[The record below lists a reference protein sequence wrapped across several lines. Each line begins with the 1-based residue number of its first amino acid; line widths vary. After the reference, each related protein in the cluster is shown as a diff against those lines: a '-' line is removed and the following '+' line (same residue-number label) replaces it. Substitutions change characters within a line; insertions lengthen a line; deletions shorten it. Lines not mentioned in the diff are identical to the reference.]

1 MFDLSAYLLGFAV
14 MLGLAAVTW
23 LVSLVKRDVSIV
35 DSMWSIFFLAAAL
48 VYAGAH
54 PEVLPRNALVLVL
67 VVVWALRLAGYL
79 TWRNWGEPEDHRY
92 QKIRANNQPHFALK
106 SLYLIFG
113 LQAAARRDCQLAPAW
128 PVRLCRRRTR
138 GLRNSVRDHW

>member
-67 VVVWALRLAGYL
+67 VVVWALRKTTA
-79 TWRNWGEPEDHRY
+79 T
-92 QKIRANNQPHFALK
+92 
-106 SLYLIFG
+106 
-113 LQAAARRDCQLAPAW
+113 RRSAPTTS
-128 PVRLCRRRTR
+128 RTSR
-138 GLRNSVRDHW
+138 